1 MKESTGRLFL
11 IVTAMVVSL
20 GLAACAGEPQ
30 ADAEGAGEPSLAQQT
45 DEPRPSESGTVGA
58 GAGTERGEERD
69 GGEHGAEGDG
79 EEHAEEGEEAG
90 DQIARG
96 ARWIATRDDVRLI
109 LSFNSESDSFTGRAE
124 NSANEPLC
132 VRVEVHLSTGTELG
146 PTETIVVPYGG
157 SAPVTLSAEGEEF
170 ATWSAH
176 TESSPCDGE

>member
-58 GAGTERGEERD
+58 GTERGEERD

-109 LSFNSESDSFTGRAE
+109 LSFNSESESFTGRAE

-132 VRVEVHLSTGTELG
+132 VRVEVHLSTGIELG

-157 SAPVTLSAEGEEF
+157 SAAVTLPAGGEEF

-176 TESSPCDGE
+176 TEALPCDDG

>member
-1 MKESTGRLFL
+1 MKETTGRLPL
-11 IVTAMVVSL
+11 IVTALVLSF
-20 GLAACAGEPQ
+20 GLAACGNESQPD
-30 ADAEGAGEPSLAQQT
+30 ADGAGESALAQQT
-45 DEPRPSESGTVGA
+45 
-58 GAGTERGEERD
+58 ERD
-69 GGEHGAEGDG
+69 GGEHEEGDG
-79 EEHAEEGEEAG
+79 EEHSEEGEESEV
-90 DQIARG
+90 QIARG

-109 LSFNSESDSFTGRAE
+109 LSFNSESESFTGRAE

-132 VRVEVHLSTGTELG
+132 VRVEVHLSTGIELG